1 MNTNAIT
8 ITHPTEH
15 AAWSAE
21 QRDLIRTVF
30 ANGASD
36 AEFAALVAVAE
47 ARNLNPF
54 TRQVF
59 FVKRWDSAKRCETW
73 AVQVSIDGLRAI
85 AERTGLYAGQ
95 DEPEYEHDEKGA
107 ITLCKVRVYRK
118 DWGNR
123 ACVGVAYWSEYVQ
136 CTKEG
141 RPTSMWQKFAHV
153 MIAKCAEA
161 LALRKA
167 FPEVAS
173 GLYTGDEMDSPETI
187 PAHVKQSATQPAL
200 HAASME
206 QAPVVDATIDP
217 PQQPA
222 PAQQP
227 AAQPAS
233 ESPPTIA
240 QWREWIANAKD
251 SAELDAIR
259 ADLPR
264 EMAAQLRVEICG
276 RLCAFAKTL
285 EALQNLRP
293 LLDKITD
300 DKARAKCVVV
310 YEARMNELDPPK
322 DDGPKGSKRK
332 PNVRSVDANGSASNA
347 PPPDLNNPVVALA
360 VLHKCAAPQHAVS
373 HYAKYHA
380 AKPAKARE
388 AIRNALIGM
397 LTDRWPTYSGGR
409 EGAESI
415 VQRAEESSIAR
426 AA

>member
-21 QRDLIRTVF
+21 QRDLIRTTF

-95 DEPEYEHDEKGA
+95 DEPEYEHDDKGA
-107 ITLCKVRVYRK
+107 IVLCKVRVYRK

-123 ACVGVAYWSEYVQ
+123 ACVGVAYWGEYVQ

-206 QAPVVDATIDP
+206 QAPAPVVDA
-217 PQQPA
+217 A
-222 PAQQP
+222 VEPAQQP

-233 ESPPTIA
+233 EQPPTID
-240 QWREWIANAKD
+240 QWREWIVGAKSSD
-251 SAELDAIR
+251 VLDAIR

-264 EMAAQLRVEICG
+264 EMAAQLRVEIYG
-276 RLCAFAKTL
+276 RLCAFVTSVS
-285 EALQNLRP
+285 ALQNLRP

-300 DKARAKCVVV
+300 DKARAKCVEA
-310 YEARMNELDPPK
+310 YEARLNELDPPK
-322 DDGPKGSKRK
+322 DDGPKSGKRK
-332 PNVRSVDANGSASNA
+332 PNVRSADANGSANDA
-347 PPPDLNNPVVALA
+347 PPPDLSNPVVALA
-360 VLHKCAAPQHAVS
+360 VLRKCGTPQHAVS
-373 HYAKYHA
+373 HYARHHA
-380 AKPAKARE
+380 AKPAKTRE

-409 EGAESI
+409 EGAERI
-415 VQRAEESSIAR
+415 VQRAEEGSIAR